1 MVAVACRQI
10 PVRSAVA
17 RMDLLRGF
25 RAVLDLG
32 GAALARSELAACTAR
47 LRSPARGALPTAD
60 RRRAAARRGPHP
72 LGRTPA
78 HTASHARDLRDGA
91 ATRTVA
97 RSGSTLATAHG
108 ALVVRRVRRR
118 HALGAAAR
126 GAVHRGYAVAAV
138 PAERLCDGPLLARRP

>member
-1 MVAVACRQI
+1 MEAVARRQL

-17 RMDLLRGF
+17 RMGLLHGF
-25 RAVLDLG
+25 CAVLDLG
-32 GAALARSELAACTAR
+32 DATLARSELAACAAR
-47 LRSPARGALPTAD
+47 LRSPARGALPAAD
-60 RRRAAARRGPHP
+60 RRRAAPRRGPHP

-78 HTASHARDLRDGA
+78 HAASDARDLRDGA

-97 RSGSTLATAHG
+97 RAGSTLATARG

-126 GAVHRGYAVAAV
+126 GAVHRGYAVAAF